1 MTEIRLTKLIN
12 SAQTVLKNNQQHSS
26 PFAIFTFRNIT
37 EIRELP
43 IVKPLLV
50 FLLSGRKEIKGEVDT
65 ICTAGHFLFLSNK
78 FGVDMRIIPSEHECF
93 ALGIEFEFE
102 DFDIFTNKPR
112 LESNPI
118 IGEIDLVLENTLNQY
133 LEWVSFTSPD
143 LWPSR
148 KQEILKVL
156 YQQGYTQVSA
166 ITQLSSLS
174 HKVFYILNSFVSED
188 LKADFVSSK
197 LGMSEPTLR
206 RKLKREGT
214 SFIEI
219 KDRVRLGLGFRL
231 IQTSDYPI
239 REVSEK
245 CGYKSQSQFTEKF
258 KSQFGTTP
266 TFLRKT
272 RMPI

>member
-1 MTEIRLTKLIN
+1 MTEIRLEKLIN
-12 SAQTVLKNNQQHSS
+12 SAQAVLKNNEHDSP
-26 PFAIFTFRNIT
+26 PFAIFTFKNIT
-37 EIRELP
+37 EIREVP

-50 FLLSGRKEIKGEVDT
+50 FLLSGRKEIKGEIDA
-65 ICTAGHFLFLSNK
+65 ICTAGQFLFLSNK
-78 FGVDMRIIPSEHECF
+78 FGVDMRIVPSEHECF
-93 ALGIEFEFE
+93 ALGIEFDFR
-102 DFDIFTNKPR
+102 DFDIFPHKPK
-112 LESNPI
+112 LENNPI
-118 IGEIDLVLENTLNQY
+118 IGEIDTVLENTLGQF
-133 LEWVSFTSPD
+133 LEWVSFSSPD
-143 LWPSR
+143 LWPGR
-148 KQEILKVL
+148 KQELLKVL
-156 YQQGYTQVSA
+156 YQRGYTQVSA

-188 LKADFVSSK
+188 LKADFVSSR

-258 KSQFGTTP
+258 KSQFGATP

-272 RMPI
+272 RMSL